1 MKRLQ
6 IFASTLLIGTV
17 IALAGCLYDNPPS
30 GPAQNIDTWLV
41 GQWDARDKSGSDYH
55 AVVAPSSPSHYRIT
69 VTRGGR
75 NTGDYDAWISKVDG
89 FTILVTKIL
98 SGESAGKHA
107 LFHYELLAPG
117 TPPPGGIGATRIR
130 LSELQLDP
138 SAEKLDSF
146 HLRRD
151 IRDALKA
158 GTLLAPYD
166 VVSDRKADAKA
177 AASAPRGTDLAKPET
192 AGTQANT
199 SEADSSTEA
208 VSVPGSVIWTK
219 SGGVTLNGKTF

>member
-6 IFASTLLIGTV
+6 ILASALLVGAV
-17 IALAGCLYDNPPS
+17 LALTGCLYDNPPS
-30 GPAQNIDTWLV
+30 GPSQNIDTWLV

-55 AVVAPSSPSHYRIT
+55 VVVAPSSPSHYRIT
-69 VTRGGR
+69 LTRGGR
-75 NTGDYDAWISKVDG
+75 TTGDYDAWISKVDG
-89 FTILVTKIL
+89 FTILITKIL
-98 SGESAGKHA
+98 SGEFAGKHA

-117 TPPPGGIGATRIR
+117 TPPPGGVGAARIR

-138 SAEKLDSF
+138 SAETLDSY

-177 AASAPRGTDLAKPET
+177 ASNAPKGTDLAKPET
-192 AGTQANT
+192 SGAHANA
-199 SEADSSTEA
+199 SDADSSTEA

-219 SGGVTLNGKTF
+219 SGGVTLNGETF